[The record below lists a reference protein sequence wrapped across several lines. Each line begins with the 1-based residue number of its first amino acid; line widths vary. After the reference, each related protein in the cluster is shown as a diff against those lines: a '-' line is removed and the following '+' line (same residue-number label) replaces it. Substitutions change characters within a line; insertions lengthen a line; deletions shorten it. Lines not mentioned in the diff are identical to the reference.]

1 MTVNTPTFLVGRNKL
16 FREGLKSLLIGS
28 QFEVV
33 GEADD
38 VGQTHAALGD
48 KSPTIVLLDFSA
60 EPEHAAEDLAHLRNL
75 LPDAKIVV
83 LTESLDSQTLAACLG
98 AGAHGYLIKDI
109 SVDALLQSLKLVML
123 GEKVFPTHLAALL
136 VKGIPS
142 SAPTRINTANL
153 HGLTEREVQILQCL
167 VLQGDSNKMIANRLG
182 ITEATV
188 KDHMRKLL
196 RKTNATNRTQAAI
209 WALNNGFAP
218 NVAPT
223 EAAG

>member
-1 MTVNTPTFLVGRNKL
+1 MTVTPTFLVGRNKL
-16 FREGLKSLLIGS
+16 FREGLKILLSGS

-33 GEADD
+33 GEVDN

-60 EPEHAAEDLAHLRNL
+60 EPEHAAEDLAHLHNL

-83 LTESLDSQTLAACLG
+83 LAEALYSHTLAACLG

-109 SVDALLQSLKLVML
+109 SVDALLQSLRLVMQ

-136 VKGIPS
+136 VNGMAS
-142 SAPTRINTANL
+142 FAPTRNNKANS
-153 HGLTEREVQILQCL
+153 HGLSVREVQIMQCL
-167 VLQGDSNKMIANRLG
+167 VQGDSNKIIANRLG
-182 ITEATV
+182 ITESTV
-188 KDHMRKLL
+188 KVHMKSLL
-196 RKTNATNRTQAAI
+196 RKIDATNRTQAAI

-218 NVAPT
+218 TFAPT